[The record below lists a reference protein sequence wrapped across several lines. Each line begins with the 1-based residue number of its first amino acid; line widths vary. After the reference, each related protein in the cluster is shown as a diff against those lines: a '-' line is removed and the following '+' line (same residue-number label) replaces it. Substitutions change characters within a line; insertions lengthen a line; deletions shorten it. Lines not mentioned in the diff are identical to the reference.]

1 MNIWKKFIG
10 LFKTVEVETTH
21 QPEKLDEPISEVE
34 INHEEIEPTDSNL
47 KNSEV
52 KTKQISE
59 EIISNEETNK
69 VITPKKKKKVSKP
82 DKPYDK

>member
-59 EIISNEETNK
+59 EVISNEETNK
-69 VITPKKKKKVSKP
+69 VITPKKKKKVSKS
-82 DKPYDK
+82 DKPSDK